1 MEQINQRDYDEIS
14 LRELIETLLDGWKM
28 IAIITVICVLAS
40 AVFSFFIIEPKYEAK
55 TTMMASLA
63 TDKLSNMDIQS
74 ENIDGILNSFS
85 SYPIM
90 TLQTYKEQI
99 KNSQILLKTIEELN
113 LAEKDITVDSLA
125 NMISLQTI
133 ADTNLIIVKAS
144 HTDPELAAK
153 IANTVTENFTYFIT
167 DLAKNKASQNSSFIN
182 SQLEVEKTKLDEA
195 LLELKEFLAQ
205 PRGVDELR
213 AEVGSKLSELNSY
226 KDRLSREEIDY
237 KDELLDKEM
246 EENKISA
253 ELQSAR
259 VQLSNTPEKLTTE
272 KSITDDS
279 TLSDIV
285 KEETNSSTKDISDI
299 KMESE
304 EINPTYLTLKEKVD
318 QYEIDSARVKQEKE
332 NIEFSYNRTK
342 ENLEDK
348 INDVKKELESLQV
361 ELADK
366 EHNEKLIQRK
376 VNLSQSTYDSF
387 LDKYEATRIAE
398 ATEVGESSI
407 TIVSKSIVPKNPVS
421 PNKVLNLAIGGVL
434 GVMLGVFI
442 AFFRHYWKTSA
453 EA

>member
-125 NMISLQTI
+125 DMISLQTI

-144 HTDPELAAK
+144 HTDPQLAAN

-167 DLAKNKASQNSSFIN
+167 DLAKNKASQNSNFIN

-407 TIVSKSIVPKNPVS
+407 TIVSKSIVPRNPVS
-421 PNKVLNLAIGGVL
+421 PNKMLNLAIGGVL

-442 AFFRHYWKTSA
+442 ALFRHYWKTSA